1 MSEEQDQ
8 GGSKIIKVNTNVT
21 SPVALVLVM
30 LVEFIMFAFY
40 PFIFFVIIPANDY
53 IEYPEFVY
61 SYNDGE
67 KQVVL
72 TKNILF
78 SSYAKWETNEIFEG
92 NGKLR
97 VPKGSVIEV
106 AQVEM
111 KDYPEKAPYISIA
124 FYYDEDGRGYTL
136 WGGIEMDWIDK
147 PGDILSD
154 LDDLR
159 LAEAKNNRE
168 VRTKVIVGILGSIAF
183 AALGVFL
190 AYLVFRKNLARHVY
204 FASALVM
211 IVFILL
217 FVLGPIGAKMY
228 YSKYR

>member
-147 PGDILSD
+147 PGDNGQYLFRMIDTDKWYYSSENLVLEDGWTLEIKQES
-154 LDDLR
+154 
-159 LAEAKNNRE
+159 KHVYVIE
-168 VRTKVIVGILGSIAF
+168 VADKDGTLKASYEVF
-183 AALGVFL
+183 AARL
-190 AYLVFRKNLARHVY
+190 
-204 FASALVM
+204 
-211 IVFILL
+211 
-217 FVLGPIGAKMY
+217 
-228 YSKYR
+228 

>member
-1 MSEEQDQ
+1 M
-8 GGSKIIKVNTNVT
+8 
-21 SPVALVLVM
+21 
-30 LVEFIMFAFY
+30 
-40 PFIFFVIIPANDY
+40 
-53 IEYPEFVY
+53 
-61 SYNDGE
+61 
-67 KQVVL
+67 
-72 TKNILF
+72 
-78 SSYAKWETNEIFEG
+78 
-92 NGKLR
+92 R

-168 VRTKVIVGILGSIAF
+168 VRTKVIVGLCCFRCFPGLSGLQEESGASCLFRISTRHDRVYIAVR
-183 AALGVFL
+183 AWSDRSENV
-190 AYLVFRKNLARHVY
+190 
-204 FASALVM
+204 
-211 IVFILL
+211 L
-217 FVLGPIGAKMY
+217 FKIQVEGA
-228 YSKYR
+228 